1 MVNRGTYLMYLVVFL
16 FIALAIVSVFLI
28 ICESRKHLCLAR
40 DVKAEF
46 MHDMKKTNIKADY
59 LDGVYN
65 ENKENI
71 NIVYNSKKLKT
82 SFENMISDIECI
94 ESIISHKSGLGV
106 GLGPLDPGKLPSNC
120 IPKDGICG
128 VDKMKLVGNCCS
140 YLECKS
146 IPTNKEE
153 TNYKIC
159 QPKTTPTPLPP
170 SGFKPEPKPHYV
182 PSNCFKTLKS
192 VSKLEGDILL
202 TLLMGI
208 AKSIHELRPGGNV
221 V

>member
-46 MHDMKKTNIKADY
+46 IHDMKKTNIKADY

-82 SFENMISDIECI
+82 SFKNIISDIKCLKNINSE
-94 ESIISHKSGLGV
+94 V
-106 GLGPLDPGKLPSNC
+106 
-120 IPKDGICG
+120 IPPD
-128 VDKMKLVGNCCS
+128 L
-140 YLECKS
+140 
-146 IPTNKEE
+146 
-153 TNYKIC
+153 
-159 QPKTTPTPLPP
+159 TPCL
-170 SGFKPEPKPHYV
+170 K
-182 PSNCFKTLKS
+182 NLKS
-192 VSKLEGDILL
+192 VTKLEGDILL
-202 TLLMGI
+202 NLLMGI
-208 AKSIHELRPGGNV
+208 AKSVYHYRYPNVPGFNPGFKPIV
-221 V
+221 PTPGQSIREM